1 MADFIAEFSD
11 DTVAEVALPAPRIK
25 GKEVVPEEPNTLE
38 IKASPPTY
46 KVVLTKEQNSNPAW
60 SLHIDGSSN
69 MNEASVGIV
78 FKSSEWVVL
87 ELVVRLR
94 FEASDNESEY
104 EVLILGLK
112 RARALG
118 IRNLIINCDFQ
129 LVANM
134 LIGEYCARN
143 QRMEAYM
150 KLAQQLLK
158 AFPMINNI
166 HTNSLPILASILD
179 SQFKRTID
187 VEYLPRPNIGAEH
200 T

>member
-1 MADFIAEFSD
+1 M
-11 DTVAEVALPAPRIK
+11 
-25 GKEVVPEEPNTLE
+25 
-38 IKASPPTY
+38 
-46 KVVLTKEQNSNPAW
+46 
-60 SLHIDGSSN
+60 
-69 MNEASVGIV
+69 
-78 FKSSEWVVL
+78 
-87 ELVVRLR
+87 R

-129 LVANM
+129 FVANM

-166 HTNSLPILASILD
+166 HTNSLPTLASILD
-179 SQFKRTID
+179 SQFKRTIV

>member
-1 MADFIAEFSD
+1 
-11 DTVAEVALPAPRIK
+11 
-25 GKEVVPEEPNTLE
+25 
-38 IKASPPTY
+38 
-46 KVVLTKEQNSNPAW
+46 
-60 SLHIDGSSN
+60 